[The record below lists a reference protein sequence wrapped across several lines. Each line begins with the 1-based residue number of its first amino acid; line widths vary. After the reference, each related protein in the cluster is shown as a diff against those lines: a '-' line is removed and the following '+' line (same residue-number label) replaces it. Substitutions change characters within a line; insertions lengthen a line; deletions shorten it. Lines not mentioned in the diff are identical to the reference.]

1 MSKNSIEIIR
11 PFIAELGDEHDL
23 QVIGGVGS
31 FVLKNPA
38 AEILVDERLVIA
50 PPDEYMDYSDIGQFR
65 RDGNRR
71 DFDVLVRSSSA
82 EEIGAVEELARET
95 IGRELELSVFG
106 LHTEAQL
113 DSQIANPA
121 LSLAKVWVADRYV
134 SERDGQIVGAK
145 KALFPF
151 AEDMDLETLETWNL
165 IIGDDKPIPIPHPG
179 TVVLNYLT
187 RSVSGLRPKDA
198 DKIEELGRNV
208 FEKGPEIVEWIVDG
222 PGRSQLDLARVF
234 HSLREPKDRQP
245 LVVGEKL
252 EVRPYQVSELA
263 GHRSMLLREHP
274 SPLIR
279 DGASIAQAAVAIS
292 RIKSRALHTAE
303 SQEAIVTAFQRYV
316 ERYLGF
322 ITGNR

>member
-11 PFIAELGDEHDL
+11 PFIAGLGEEHDL

-38 AEILVDERLVIA
+38 AEILVDEQLVIA

-65 RDGNRR
+65 KDGNRR
-71 DFDVLVRSSSA
+71 DFDVLVRSSSP
-82 EEIGAVEELARET
+82 EEIGAVEELAQET

-106 LHTEAQL
+106 LHTIAQL
-113 DSQIANPA
+113 DSQRAHPVQ
-121 LSLAKVWVADRYV
+121 SLAKVWVADRYV
-134 SERDGQIVGAK
+134 SEEDGQIVDAK

-151 AEDMDLETLETWNL
+151 AVDIDFDSLETWHL
-165 IIGDDKPIPIPHPG
+165 MIGNDKPIPIPHPG

-198 DKIEELGRNV
+198 DKIEELGLNV
-208 FEKGPEIVEWIVDG
+208 FKKAPELVDWIVDG
-222 PGRSQLDLARVF
+222 PGRTQIDLARVF
-234 HSLREPKDRQP
+234 HSLREPKDGQT
-245 LVVGEKL
+245 LVVGGRL
-252 EVRPYQVSELA
+252 EVSPYPCSVLT
-263 GHRSMLLREHP
+263 EHP
-274 SPLIR
+274 AMLV
-279 DGASIAQAAVAIS
+279 DGDERLAKAAIAVS
-292 RIKSRALHTAE
+292 RFKARTLHTAE

-322 ITGNR
+322 ITGNH